1 MIKFI
6 ALSAEGRERKGRTK
20 MDHDQEKFY
29 HGEEQEAQ
37 ATTQEQPQEEVNDM
51 VYFTELLQHLRVLI
65 ERGSKVPLTGKAI
78 VDAESCLM
86 VLNELELNLPDA
98 IQYGMQMYSERS
110 RIMGDAEETA
120 MSLVSSTEIKS
131 KKALENAHRKADKI
145 LGEAEAEAKEILD
158 DAQERADRMI
168 SESEVVRQ
176 AREEAR
182 IIINDAR
189 VEAGEI
195 RLKASHDVY
204 RLASEAVQKLDSALQ
219 EVRGIRTEIVEEEQ

>member
-1 MIKFI
+1 M
-6 ALSAEGRERKGRTK
+6 
-20 MDHDQEKFY
+20 DQEQAKFY
-29 HGEEQEAQ
+29 EGEELENAQETLQ
-37 ATTQEQPQEEVNDM
+37 TEPGEVNDM
-51 VYFTELLQHLRVLI
+51 VAFLELLRHLKMMVERVSKIPMTNKGLI
-65 ERGSKVPLTGKAI
+65 DIDALWTI
-78 VDAESCLM
+78 VNAMDE
-86 VLNELELNLPDA
+86 NLPDA